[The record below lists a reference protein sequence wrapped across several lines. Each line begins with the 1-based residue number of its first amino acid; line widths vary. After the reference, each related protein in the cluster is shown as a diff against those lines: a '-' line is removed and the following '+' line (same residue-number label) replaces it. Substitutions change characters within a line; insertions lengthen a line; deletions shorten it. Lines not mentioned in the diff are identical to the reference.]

1 MKPWHDYTHTIASIA
16 QSFVSVCQQSMNA
29 DQMIAW
35 ANEELTPND
44 CMDANLVLDGIIENH
59 GVQLW
64 TDGHMNEDALNFFNA
79 CYATSDKLN
88 KKLCKVEEQ

>member
-16 QSFVSVCQQSMNA
+16 QSFVSVCQQSMNV

-44 CMDANLVLDGIIENH
+44 CMDANVVLDGIIENH
-59 GVQLW
+59 GISLW
-64 TDGHMNEDALNFFNA
+64 DSDGRLSDEAIGFFNQ
-79 CYATSDKLN
+79 CYDAASQLN
-88 KKLCKVEEQ
+88 KQLTRQTA